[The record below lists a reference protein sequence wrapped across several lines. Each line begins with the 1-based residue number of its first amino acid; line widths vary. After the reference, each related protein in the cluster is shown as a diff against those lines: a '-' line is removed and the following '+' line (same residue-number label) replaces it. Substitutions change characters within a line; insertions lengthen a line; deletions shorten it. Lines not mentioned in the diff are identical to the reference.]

1 MNLCLEH
8 ILHTHHSKTTTEKQ
22 LPLMCIQWLMNVT
35 YLKKDSF
42 HLSLKT
48 QDGHIIPFIYI
59 FFQSGVVYVLFVKDL
74 EMLAGVRCLL
84 FKLCVPMG
92 VGKAAVLCR

>member
-1 MNLCLEH
+1 MYSVADESHL
-8 ILHTHHSKTTTEKQ
+8 
-22 LPLMCIQWLMNVT
+22 
-35 YLKKDSF
+35 LKKRKDSF

-74 EMLAGVRCLL
+74 DAGVRCLL